1 MRRRKLCK
9 CFSREQK
16 PVWRW
21 LISLCKHFTQPC
33 ELSAVQKGCHNVMN
47 EAYIFWPSSKEGIRV
62 QVGQPRPHL

>member
-47 EAYIFWPSSKEGIRV
+47 
-62 QVGQPRPHL
+62 